1 MVPLG
6 TPRKCAGA
14 GLHYLRT
21 ILGVEQPNYPEMV
34 RQQSLADGLCSPAA
48 PGPVRGRPCVPLR
61 AIADGAAHHPPR
73 AHAVGAADEA
83 LLLIGAA
90 RVHH

>member
-1 MVPLG
+1 MGARSMVPLG
-6 TPRKCAGA
+6 THRECAGA

-48 PGPVRGRPCVPLR
+48 PAPSARRRPCVPLR
-61 AIADGAAHHPPR
+61 AIADGAASASSA
-73 AHAVGAADEA
+73 AHARGRR
-83 LLLIGAA
+83 GG
-90 RVHH
+90 

>member
-6 TPRKCAGA
+6 THRKCAGA

-48 PGPVRGRPCVPLR
+48 PAPS
-61 AIADGAAHHPPR
+61 ADGLVCRCVRSPMEQRAPHPPR
-73 AHAVGAADEA
+73 THAVGAADEA
-83 LLLIGAA
+83 LL
-90 RVHH
+90 

>member
-61 AIADGAAHHPPR
+61 AIADGAASASSAGGTR
-73 AHAVGAADEA
+73 TRS
-83 LLLIGAA
+83 A
-90 RVHH
+90 RRMMRCY